1 MNHLHVLRFVDV
13 VVRHRRILVED
24 IFQKVPI
31 GQVDG
36 SANGLTE
43 VLVRF
48 QLGVPSLRGLFFPVL
63 RLAIRV
69 RDTVLG
75 GVLAVS
81 FSLIRFH
88 VLELSS
94 LSNIDVVSLGY

>member
-1 MNHLHVLRFVDV
+1 MNHLHVLRFVDI
-13 VVRHRRILVED
+13 VVRHRRIFVED

-31 GQVDG
+31 SEVDS
-36 SANGLTE
+36 SANSLTE

-48 QLGVPSLRGLFFPVL
+48 QLGVPSLRGLFFPL
-63 RLAIRV
+63 FRFTIRV
-69 RDTVLG
+69 RDTVLW

-81 FSLIRFH
+81 FCLIRFH